1 MATVVNARDVQLPLA
16 NPRLNLVTMAS
27 NIQVDQSNVTGLGL
41 IVAGTKQI
49 WLSSTSQIF
58 QVPKAGSTTP
68 ASITVTA
75 NVRNLTTTP
84 TLTIVA
90 GSGTMSVVPA
100 LTAGV
105 FTFTPAQLTSDAVTL
120 RLTLV
125 ENSVTYSDD
134 LTVVRVREGIDSISG
149 FLTNESHTLPGDS
162 SGSVTNYAGAGG
174 NFKVFQGT
182 TDVTTVCTFALV
194 AGGNPDNLTYTLT
207 AAGASAGAF
216 SVTGGYP
223 TAKNVTTLTFRATFG
238 TSTIDKIFT
247 VSKANA
253 GAAGAPGAA
262 GATGTAGARG
272 SQTFYVA
279 LSGGTN
285 TYSDT
290 LATTT
295 ATSNGGPIMNDV
307 VVQYNNSVSFS
318 QTKFWNGTSWS
329 LVNAVVDGNLLVS
342 GTVGTAAL
350 SANSVT
356 AGKIDSRGLS
366 IKDASG
372 NVILAAGSPLL
383 ITNLAD
389 QQGFGFAQEALRK
402 NMVDPSRWAV
412 GVDGWTAYG
421 TAGTQTQLMAV
432 GSDGSQQ
439 RVWQVTSTIGQANWQ
454 GGPLTRR
461 ITIDPAKTYRYI
473 IPVKRVGANIDSGF
487 AYIGVQQFDSN
498 VCDLNTSTL
507 SNNAYFAATSLAGLT
522 QDRWGIAVGYVYPA
536 GSSGMTSTDAGI
548 YDALTGAK
556 IVNGTNFCWA
566 SSATVFAARQ
576 GLYRSTAFTQN
587 VTLQFGQPLLQ
598 SVDGS
603 EYPLVKFFAPSAFQ
617 NNAISISSTGVLSGA
632 GGGQVTA
639 LPTIDLGAATGVF
652 GARTRNDAPSEYPY
666 GMTKQLK
673 TATNVGLNSLNGA
686 FCTLE
691 TTKQAT
697 TAASGGVYQYGY
709 QGTTTWRRY
718 SADPAGDATTWGA
731 WVQDLDRNA
740 YTGTLDANTTS
751 VDTAGKIQG
760 VASGAGT
767 AVSND
772 VIAFAGNVCYNADF
786 SHGLQGWTVSSNPFA
801 AAYDYCNSSH
811 VVMAGAA
818 RTLNAGIGEG
828 TTTLHVQ
835 QPNSTTTGYFEIQ
848 SDPIIVVAGK
858 RYAVSAYTGALR
870 CSVDVFVYAFDAAGN
885 NTASFGAGIDINDEA
900 SNGGQTLA
908 GYKRHQQA
916 FTAPAG
922 CTSVKVCLR
931 KNATKS
937 PNTDSFMFVVRV
949 QLEEVGAMATA
960 AGPWNPPGFG
970 ISSSRQITGTNIST
984 FIASAA
990 IGDAQVGNL
999 SAAKITVGKLVA
1011 SQITVGDLTTAGTSV
1026 GSSGNISHGNVLSF
1040 TGVYAL
1046 PFTLAIPSGATSIA
1060 NVFVTSAVRLRLEAF
1075 PPAGNTLSWFNV
1087 SVYAQVDN
1095 PDPVNTNLGTFS
1107 MADLVFPAVIGST
1120 DYSRSTVA
1128 LTIPLFINNVTT
1140 TSHNVYVKVVVT
1152 AYNSFGDQISMVD
1165 AYSEITSNT
1174 HIVVN
1179 NC

>member
-1 MATVVNARDVQLPLA
+1 MVTVVNARDVQLSLA
-16 NPRLNLVTMAS
+16 NQRLNLVTMAS

-182 TDVTTVCTFALV
+182 TEVTTVCTFALV

-295 ATSNGGPIMNDV
+295 ATSNGGPIMNDF

-318 QTKFWNGTSWS
+318 QTKFWNGTAWV
-329 LVNAVVDGNLLVS
+329 LVNTVVDGNLLVS

-350 SANSVT
+350 AANAVT
-356 AGKIDSRGLS
+356 AGKIGANEVTTDKLKVTGKGSALNDDPAFSDPAAWTVTTGAVAYKSNTTATGAAGSLYIDSTTLDSRAESRNIQINPSKTYKLTANLFSGTGSDRNMYLYVRMFTAAGTEVGSTGWGGLYSGYVFGGLVSPQNQWVECGGQFGAGVAARLIPVNVAYIRVGIWMQYSQVGSNLVTHACQNLRLVDAIDASVVVDGSLTATKIDSRGLS

-686 FCTLE
+686 F
-691 TTKQAT
+691 
-697 TAASGGVYQYGY
+697 
-709 QGTTTWRRY
+709 
-718 SADPAGDATTWGA
+718 
-731 WVQDLDRNA
+731 
-740 YTGTLDANTTS
+740 
-751 VDTAGKIQG
+751 
-760 VASGAGT
+760 
-767 AVSND
+767 
-772 VIAFAGNVCYNADF
+772 
-786 SHGLQGWTVSSNPFA
+786 
-801 AAYDYCNSSH
+801 
-811 VVMAGAA
+811 
-818 RTLNAGIGEG
+818 
-828 TTTLHVQ
+828 
-835 QPNSTTTGYFEIQ
+835 
-848 SDPIIVVAGK
+848 
-858 RYAVSAYTGALR
+858 
-870 CSVDVFVYAFDAAGN
+870 
-885 NTASFGAGIDINDEA
+885 
-900 SNGGQTLA
+900 
-908 GYKRHQQA
+908 
-916 FTAPAG
+916 
-922 CTSVKVCLR
+922 
-931 KNATKS
+931 
-937 PNTDSFMFVVRV
+937 
-949 QLEEVGAMATA
+949 
-960 AGPWNPPGFG
+960 
-970 ISSSRQITGTNIST
+970 
-984 FIASAA
+984 
-990 IGDAQVGNL
+990 
-999 SAAKITVGKLVA
+999 
-1011 SQITVGDLTTAGTSV
+1011 
-1026 GSSGNISHGNVLSF
+1026 
-1040 TGVYAL
+1040 
-1046 PFTLAIPSGATSIA
+1046 
-1060 NVFVTSAVRLRLEAF
+1060 
-1075 PPAGNTLSWFNV
+1075 
-1087 SVYAQVDN
+1087 
-1095 PDPVNTNLGTFS
+1095 
-1107 MADLVFPAVIGST
+1107 
-1120 DYSRSTVA
+1120 
-1128 LTIPLFINNVTT
+1128 
-1140 TSHNVYVKVVVT
+1140 
-1152 AYNSFGDQISMVD
+1152 
-1165 AYSEITSNT
+1165 
-1174 HIVVN
+1174 
-1179 NC
+1179 